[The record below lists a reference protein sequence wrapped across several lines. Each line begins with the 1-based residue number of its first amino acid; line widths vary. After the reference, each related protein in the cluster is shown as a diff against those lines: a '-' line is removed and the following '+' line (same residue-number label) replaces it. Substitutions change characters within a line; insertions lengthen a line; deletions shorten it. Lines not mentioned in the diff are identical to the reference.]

1 MADSLDALL
10 DEVEAKFC
18 REISLSSC
26 TFKAEQ
32 DSHRQQRNN
41 DSVHSKPKCS
51 FTASISNPHEVE
63 EIDNNIEAV
72 LQEILD
78 DDYPGSSSHRPV
90 LSKTCAMESC
100 PQTALKNRCCPV
112 YLGGSSV
119 ASGVGTSVTQRACD
133 QLRCTSCDFLVV
145 MFDDHE
151 WDSSCDYLFFRN
163 NMPDCT
169 KLRVKLKRR
178 QGARAYACQC
188 SWHSAFTLSELRH
201 IPKLK
206 WVCGQH
212 TAS

>member
-100 PQTALKNRCCPV
+100 PQTALKKCCPV

-119 ASGVGTSVTQRACD
+119 ASGVGTSVTQ
-133 QLRCTSCDFLVV
+133 
-145 MFDDHE
+145 
-151 WDSSCDYLFFRN
+151 RN